1 MNTRLAVATHILAF
15 LAVCPVGQA
24 SSETIASSVNTN
36 ASLVRRM
43 LALMNKAGLTTAAR
57 GATGGAMLARDPQ
70 SITLLDI
77 YRAVDDE
84 RGMFM
89 LHPAPNAQCQVGRS
103 IAAVL
108 QPRFD
113 AVESTMLRL
122 LAQTTLADIAADVAD
137 RNRAMAE
144 TSAAGAEY

>member
-43 LALMNKAGLTTAAR
+43 LALMNKAGFTASAR
-57 GATGGAMLARDPQ
+57 GTTGGAMLARDPAA
-70 SITLLDI
+70 ITLLDV

-89 LHPAPNAQCQVGRS
+89 LHPAPNAECRVGRT

-113 AVESTMLRL
+113 AVEATMLDL
-122 LAQTTLADIAADVAD
+122 LAKTTIADIAADVAD
-137 RNRAMAE
+137 RNRMMMAASE
-144 TSAAGAEY
+144 RG